1 MDQLK
6 SADQLYQRSKFR
18 FYLRLFF
25 NLFDV
30 VLFNSFIVC
39 KKLENKYLTLK
50 EFTIYIALKLVATF
64 VSRKLSCPNHRPS
77 KPN

>member
-1 MDQLK
+1 MGGVNLMDQLK
-6 SADQLYQRSKFR
+6 SADQLDQRSKFR

-30 VLFNSFIVC
+30 ALFNSLIVC
-39 KKLENKYLTLK
+39 KKLESKYLTLK
-50 EFTIYIALKLVATF
+50 EFTIYIALKLVAG
-64 VSRKLSCPNHRPS
+64 RPS